1 MGTQTNAYEY
11 NSFGEI
17 TEMSETYENPFRY
30 CGEYYDAETG
40 WIYLRNR
47 YYNPETGRFINED
60 PARDG
65 SNWYVYANNNPIMFF
80 DPFGLAPT
88 TKEAAEMADHI
99 YHWDQNNDKKD
110 RMVSG
115 WRLIDVWWGRES
127 MKMGIYIRNSDD
139 WENPS
144 EYVIVFKGTD
154 NLQNWVNNAEAYLSS
169 KSADMWDA
177 INYSKGFV
185 GSHSQEITFV
195 GHSKGGGEAIAAAT
209 ATNKN
214 AITFNAANFNFSK
227 YGLTET
233 NKSGIKNYYVD
244 GEVQEIADYVGDSY
258 YLAEL
263 ATTVP
268 QKTII
273 FCGVSFMGESAK
285 ILSPEK
291 TVIMADRSADCPMAH
306 MVEVEKIRE
315 VRKEYP
321 DVAVVCYVNSMA
333 EIKAESDVCVTSSNA
348 LKIVKKLPN
357 KDIFFIP
364 DENLGR
370 FIAKKVPEKH
380 FIFNDGFC
388 HVHKS
393 IHAEDVKK
401 AKELHPEAVVLAH
414 PECTGDVLE
423 LADFVGSTSQI
434 IDYATNS
441 DEKVFLICTEMGV
454 FYELLQKNPEKKFF
468 SVGHRQFCPNMK
480 KIHLDSVLRA
490 LENPE
495 EEVEMD
501 EAMRQRA
508 VGPLARMLE
517 LAK

>member
-1 MGTQTNAYEY
+1 M
-11 NSFGEI
+11 
-17 TEMSETYENPFRY
+17 
-30 CGEYYDAETG
+30 
-40 WIYLRNR
+40 
-47 YYNPETGRFINED
+47 
-60 PARDG
+60 
-65 SNWYVYANNNPIMFF
+65 
-80 DPFGLAPT
+80 
-88 TKEAAEMADHI
+88 
-99 YHWDQNNDKKD
+99 
-110 RMVSG
+110 
-115 WRLIDVWWGRES
+115 
-127 MKMGIYIRNSDD
+127 
-139 WENPS
+139 
-144 EYVIVFKGTD
+144 
-154 NLQNWVNNAEAYLSS
+154 
-169 KSADMWDA
+169 
-177 INYSKGFV
+177 
-185 GSHSQEITFV
+185 
-195 GHSKGGGEAIAAAT
+195 
-209 ATNKN
+209 
-214 AITFNAANFNFSK
+214 
-227 YGLTET
+227 
-233 NKSGIKNYYVD
+233 
-244 GEVQEIADYVGDSY
+244 
-258 YLAEL
+258 
-263 ATTVP
+263 
-268 QKTII
+268 
-273 FCGVSFMGESAK
+273 SFMGESAK

-306 MVEVEKIRE
+306 MVEVEKIHE

-321 DVAVVCYVNSMA
+321 NVAVVCYVNSMA